1 MIVENEVLLFAQI
14 CTNMIDKQISVPSYY
29 KEREKSDKSVN
40 FAQSKPTYFMYML
53 IHMPFSY
60 SKFQN

>member
-1 MIVENEVLLFAQI
+1 MIN
-14 CTNMIDKQISVPSYY
+14 KPISVPFSD

-40 FAQSKPTYFMYML
+40 FAQSKPTYFMYLL